1 MLRYLD
7 VVVLVFNRPDS
18 PVCAELSRRKQKNSE
33 PIYARAMLRDDH
45 GHLCRMRLGG
55 GSICFVVFVSL
66 DHSWVASIRAHSIVV
81 GCSQKS
87 MFYRTC
93 CYWGNFSIYIKIPVF
108 TLFWISEDVFC
119 GMTIKEFL
127 VQFVSGKLEEERTS
141 GQITRIMALIR
152 TYMKLEK
159 LFN

>member
-1 MLRYLD
+1 MNLHTTFLNKWKQIAVHFTGKTGGQVKNQFFNIIRTLLRKA
-7 VVVLVFNRPDS
+7 F
-18 PVCAELSRRKQKNSE
+18 K
-33 PIYARAMLRDDH
+33 
-45 GHLCRMRLGG
+45 
-55 GSICFVVFVSL
+55 ICFQSKETTIVAEIKPKVLSEIANKHLDQFVAF
-66 DHSWVASIRAHSIVV
+66 DSI
-81 GCSQKS
+81 
-87 MFYRTC
+87 
-93 CYWGNFSIYIKIPVF
+93 
-108 TLFWISEDVFC
+108 FC